1 MSKFWKG
8 TFYRLYFLKENA
20 ERVSNDG
27 IDAHISKEASEMLDK
42 DYQTSIKLAELLQI
56 KDKLADISLKKIYG
70 YFILGILALWVIVV
84 AFICI
89 TYIFQDKPNMSDG
102 VLITLLTTTT
112 ANILVLP
119 TVVVKYLFPNKK

>member
-1 MSKFWKG
+1 MS
-8 TFYRLYFLKENA
+8 RLDDFLRENA

-27 IDAHISKEASEMLDK
+27 IDAPISKEASEMLDK

-70 YFILGILALWVIVV
+70 YFILGILGLWVIVV

-119 TVVVKYLFPNKK
+119 TIVVKYLFPNKK

>member
-1 MSKFWKG
+1 MS
-8 TFYRLYFLKENA
+8 RLDDFLRENA

-70 YFILGILALWVIVV
+70 YFILGILGLWVIVV

>member
-1 MSKFWKG
+1 MS
-8 TFYRLYFLKENA
+8 RLDDFLRENA

-27 IDAHISKEASEMLDK
+27 IDAYISKEASEMLDK

-56 KDKLADISLKKIYG
+56 KDRLADISLKKIYG
-70 YFILGILALWVIVV
+70 YFILGILGLWVIVV

>member
-1 MSKFWKG
+1 MS
-8 TFYRLYFLKENA
+8 RLDDFLRENS
-20 ERVSNDG
+20 ERVSNNG
-27 IDAHISKEASEMLDK
+27 VDAHISKEASEMLDK
-42 DYQTSIKLAELLQI
+42 DYQISLKLAELLQI
-56 KDKLADISLKKIYG
+56 EDKLADISLKNIYG
-70 YFILGILALWVIVV
+70 YCILGILGFWVIMV

-89 TYIFQDKPNMSDG
+89 TYIFQNKPNMSDG

>member
-1 MSKFWKG
+1 MS
-8 TFYRLYFLKENA
+8 RLDDFLRENA

-27 IDAHISKEASEMLDK
+27 IDAQISKEASEMLDK
-42 DYQTSIKLAELLQI
+42 DYQTSIKLAKLLQI

-70 YFILGILALWVIVV
+70 YFILGILGLWVIVV